1 MKPQKGC
8 DDRAHT
14 RQSQCDMHPDDT
26 PLESAEKLRDG
37 LKLAISQ
44 VEENKRREVKRR
56 RKSLF
61 GRLFG

>member
-1 MKPQKGC
+1 MVVRTLGSYNV
-8 DDRAHT
+8 HI
-14 RQSQCDMHPDDT
+14 DMRPDDS

-44 VEENKRREVKRR
+44 VEENKRREEAEAARKRQ
-56 RKSLF
+56 SFF